1 MSDRGLFLFLFF
13 FYSLCSAMNQMREGV
28 GSKSS
33 INNKQPDLNYWL
45 MKGSGLK
52 RFAYQATGR
61 NIAVSFESP
70 AAEHFSSFFPFFS
83 PAELLY

>member
-1 MSDRGLFLFLFF
+1 MSDRGLFLFF
-13 FYSLCSAMNQMREGV
+13 FYALCSAMNQMREGV

-33 INNKQPDLNYWL
+33 INNKQPDLNHWL

-52 RFAYQATGR
+52 RFGPAYQATGR

-70 AAEHFSSFFPFFS
+70 APEHFSSSFPFFS